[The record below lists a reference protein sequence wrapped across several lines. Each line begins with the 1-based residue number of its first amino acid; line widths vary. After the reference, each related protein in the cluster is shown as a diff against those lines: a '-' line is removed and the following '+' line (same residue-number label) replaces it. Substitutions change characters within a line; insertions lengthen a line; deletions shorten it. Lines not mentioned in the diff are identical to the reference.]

1 MAELLVGGRLVPVN
15 QINQASQMVS
25 VECVS
30 VRDLQ
35 DSGIIL
41 YFLLTEI
48 RCKLQRTNRLG
59 LLVLIVGDLKTLQAN
74 ANGMNIRATIN
85 PSNPNGMNTTKK

>member
-1 MAELLVGGRLVPVN
+1 MISVVQLLMVELRVGGRLVPVN
-15 QINQASQMVS
+15 QIIQASQMVS

-48 RCKLQRTNRLG
+48 RCKLQRVNRLG
-59 LLVLIVGDLKTLQAN
+59 LIVGNLKALQAN
-74 ANGMNIRATIN
+74 ANGMN
-85 PSNPNGMNTTKK
+85 TTNKKK

>member
-1 MAELLVGGRLVPVN
+1 MVSAVCLLMEELRVGGRLVLVN

-48 RCKLQRTNRLG
+48 SNRLG

-74 ANGMNIRATIN
+74 ANGMNT
-85 PSNPNGMNTTKK
+85 PTTTKKT